1 MYGITHAVRIL
12 VMQRCETTL
21 SWDQLRSPQISQFLV
36 KPIQSAIRADHFNRA
51 SISALLSNCLQFAKE
66 AESSLGSF
74 GINKTRA
81 ILCELL
87 AMRLLKD
94 FSSRELIDAL
104 SYDFDPLQGLTESN
118 DASPRHSND
127 KLPMRQTSG
136 IRISA
141 VEIAIRANAK
151 RFLAHPLVVQ
161 QLQAIWSGNIVF
173 HSAADNLHRVLDQP
187 SVPAAPLTSY
197 GAIGPT
203 AQASSVTTPTRQ
215 PPLAPL
221 YTPTVRRTVTL
232 YDPRDASLFKLSRL
246 RVPRYRQIFSTI
258 SFSIMLGLYLAVLVD
273 RSLLITPL
281 EVLFWFWST
290 GYMLDELV
298 GFNEQGFG
306 LYIMS
311 VWNAFDLGIL
321 ILFFAYYILRLYGI
335 LMPDVRK
342 HVIANMA
349 YDVLATTAV
358 LLFPRAFSV
367 LDNYRYFSQ
376 LLIAFRLMAQDL
388 AAVFGLII
396 VCCSGFYVAFAL
408 SFMSGFKSGS
418 DVAYTM

>member
-1 MYGITHAVRIL
+1 
-12 VMQRCETTL
+12 MQRCETTL

-51 SISALLSNCLQFAKE
+51 SMSALLANCLQFGKE
-66 AESSLGSF
+66 AETSLGNFS
-74 GINKTRA
+74 INKTRA

-104 SYDFDPLQGLTESN
+104 SYDFDPLQGMTDSRN
-118 DASPRHSND
+118 ASPGDTSAD
-127 KLPMRQTSG
+127 KAQVRQSAG
-136 IRISA
+136 ARISA

-161 QLQAIWSGNIVF
+161 QLQAIWAGNIVF
-173 HSAADNLHRVLDQP
+173 HSAADNLHRVAQP
-187 SVPAAPLTSY
+187 SSPPAPAPATSY
-197 GAIGPT
+197 GAIGPAT
-203 AQASSVTTPTRQ
+203 DAVETPKKHVSAASY
-215 PPLAPL
+215 PPA
-221 YTPTVRRTVTL
+221 VRRTVTL

-246 RVPRYRQIFSTI
+246 RVPRYRQIFSTM

-273 RSLLITPL
+273 RSLSITPL

-335 LMPDVRK
+335 LMPDIRK
-342 HVIANMA
+342 HVVANMA

-388 AAVFGLII
+388 AAVFGLIV

-408 SFMSGFKSGS
+408 SFMSEYKSGS
-418 DVAYTM
+418 DVAYIM

>member
-1 MYGITHAVRIL
+1 
-12 VMQRCETTL
+12 MQRCETTL

-51 SISALLSNCLQFAKE
+51 SISALLANCLQFAKE

-74 GINKTRA
+74 GINRTRA

-104 SYDFDPLQGLTESN
+104 SYDFDPMQGMTHSN
-118 DASPRHSND
+118 VGSPRHDND
-127 KLPMRQTSG
+127 RFQARQTTG
-136 IRISA
+136 VRISA

-161 QLQAIWSGNIVF
+161 QLQAIWAGNIVF
-173 HSAADNLHRVLDQP
+173 HSAADNLHRILEQT
-187 SVPAAPLTSY
+187 PAPGTSY

-203 AQASSVTTPTRQ
+203 AQAAPVATPTRQ
-215 PPLAPL
+215 LPPAPA
-221 YTPTVRRTVTL
+221 YPPTVRRTVTL

-273 RSLLITPL
+273 RSLHITPL
-281 EVLFWFWST
+281 EVLFWLWST

-342 HVIANMA
+342 HLVSNMA

-408 SFMSGFKSGS
+408 SFMSDFKSGS